1 MVQLGIKERIAGEI
15 LLYREN
21 NARLKIEISALEKKV
36 DRKKQEFLD
45 VESDMEES
53 DSIFEILADKERR
66 MGIEPPE
73 RD

>member
-53 DSIFEILADKERR
+53 DSIFEILADEQRR
-66 MGIEPPE
+66 MGIEPRE

>member
-1 MVQLGIKERIAGEI
+1 MGIKERIAGEI
-15 LLYREN
+15 MLYREN
-21 NARLKIEISALEKKV
+21 NARLKIEISELEAKV
-36 DRKKQEFLD
+36 DTKKQEFLN

-53 DSIFEILADKERR
+53 DSIFEILADRQRR

>member
-1 MVQLGIKERIAGEI
+1 MGIKERIASEI

-45 VESDMEES
+45 AESDMEES
-53 DSIFEILADKERR
+53 DSIFEILADIQRR

>member
-1 MVQLGIKERIAGEI
+1 MVQLGIKERIASEI

-21 NARLKIEISALEKKV
+21 NARLKVELSTLEKKV

-45 VESDMEES
+45 IESDMEES
-53 DSIFEILADKERR
+53 DSIFEIVAELQRR

>member
-1 MVQLGIKERIAGEI
+1 MGIKERIASEI

-53 DSIFEILADKERR
+53 DSIFEILADIQRR